1 MTTTFENS
9 KGYKVL
15 PLSADE
21 IKVWPRAKTCDRCG
35 RKISSNGFYVGAVNL
50 MYCPDCYEEWHA
62 SAPEKQ
68 GVLDLRE
75 NTYLAKAIGY
85 ITNAFS
91 KNKSRIKV
99 HRSTRKQGLQTYY
112 FTKDAKHCVCIE
124 YDPTLDFGNDSPSG
138 SRLSGIEIHMNNAF
152 KLQNTPE
159 IQLSEVPEC
168 ILELLTYLK
177 N

>member
-68 GVLDLRE
+68 ELQDLRE
-75 NTYLAKAIGY
+75 NTHLAKAIEY

-99 HRSTRKQGLQTYY
+99 HRLSHRDGCQTFY
-112 FTKDAKHCVCIE
+112 FTKDARHCLRIE
-124 YDPTLDFGNDSPSG
+124 YHPALDFGKGSPSG
-138 SRLSGIEIHMNNAF
+138 SQLYGIEIHSNNAF
-152 KLQNTPE
+152 KFQDTPE

>member
-75 NTYLAKAIGY
+75 NTYLAKANEY
-85 ITNAFS
+85 IAEGLS
-91 KNKSRIKV
+91 DIKS
-99 HRSTRKQGLQTYY
+99 
-112 FTKDAKHCVCIE
+112 TKK
-124 YDPTLDFGNDSPSG
+124 
-138 SRLSGIEIHMNNAF
+138 
-152 KLQNTPE
+152 
-159 IQLSEVPEC
+159 
-168 ILELLTYLK
+168 
-177 N
+177 

>member
-62 SAPEKQ
+62 SAPEN
-68 GVLDLRE
+68 RE
-75 NTYLAKAIGY
+75 FWISGKYVFGQSHRVYYQCFL
-85 ITNAFS
+85 

-124 YDPTLDFGNDSPSG
+124 YDPTLDLG
-138 SRLSGIEIHMNNAF
+138 M
-152 KLQNTPE
+152 
-159 IQLSEVPEC
+159 
-168 ILELLTYLK
+168 ILRPALDCLE
-177 N
+177 